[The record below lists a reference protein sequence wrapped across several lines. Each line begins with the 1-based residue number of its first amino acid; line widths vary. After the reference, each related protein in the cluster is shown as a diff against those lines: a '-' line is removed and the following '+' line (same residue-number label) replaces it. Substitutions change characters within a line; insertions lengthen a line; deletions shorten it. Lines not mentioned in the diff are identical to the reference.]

1 MLPTMVHG
9 PSFPLHVLC
18 TTDSVHI
25 VHLEKGK
32 GRRRGGKGREGEEK
46 GERRRKGGGGGE
58 REEEKGG
65 KGRRRVGEGK
75 EREEESKRRRKEGG
89 GKSLLTLGLHNGLL

>member
-46 GERRRKGGGGGE
+46 DERRRKGGGGGE
-58 REEEKGG
+58 
-65 KGRRRVGEGK
+65 
-75 EREEESKRRRKEGG
+75 
-89 GKSLLTLGLHNGLL
+89 